1 MTRQADRGRRRPA
14 EGGHRPVDRHREAAG
29 DGPTHRIVV
38 PVSSLETGRS
48 PLDLEVDSD
57 GLELAEWLTPV
68 SPLRLE
74 GTIDRFGDTLTLRG
88 VARLRSAET
97 CARCTRAFESD
108 IEEEFLFYCDREG
121 ADEEELAR
129 ELEEQGEVV
138 YHDGVHLDITEP
150 VRQVLIL
157 SRPLTALCRDDC
169 RGLCA
174 GCGADLNVEPCRC
187 GNETSDPRW
196 EALKKLRES

>member
-1 MTRQADRGRRRPA
+1 MNRQKDRGRRGSEESSHRPA
-14 EGGHRPVDRHREAAG
+14 ERRREAPD
-29 DGPTHRIVV
+29 DGPAYRIVV

-48 PLDLEVDSD
+48 PLELEVDASR
-57 GLELAEWLTPV
+57 LELTEWMTPV
-68 SPLRLE
+68 SPLRID
-74 GTIDRFGDTLTLRG
+74 GSIDRFGETLTIRAT
-88 VARLRSAET
+88 ARVRSAET
-97 CARCTRAFESD
+97 CARCTRPFEAD
-108 IEEEFLFYCDREG
+108 IEEELLLYCDREG

-150 VRQVLIL
+150 VRQALIL
-157 SRPLTALCRDDC
+157 SRPLTTLCRDDC

-187 GNETSDPRW
+187 GGRAPDPRW
-196 EALKKLRES
+196 EALKKLREP